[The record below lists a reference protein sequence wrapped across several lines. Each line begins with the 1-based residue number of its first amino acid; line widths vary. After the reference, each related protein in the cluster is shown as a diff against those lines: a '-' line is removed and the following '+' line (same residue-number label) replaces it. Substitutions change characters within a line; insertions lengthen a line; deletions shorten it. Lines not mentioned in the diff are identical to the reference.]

1 MRLTGVLF
9 LVQLNNF
16 ALAMGFLLELHT
28 LTQVARSYALL
39 LVLIGIKNE
48 HWLSKRTSGSDHDM
62 TPAYPAFIDA
72 TVIPDKTLVIIS
84 TSVATPVFLQWNSE
98 RKSMTI
104 VYVYD

>member
-1 MRLTGVLF
+1 M
-9 LVQLNNF
+9 
-16 ALAMGFLLELHT
+16 ELHA
-28 LTQVARSYALL
+28 LTQVTRSYALL

-72 TVIPDKTLVIIS
+72 TVIPDKTLVITS
-84 TSVATPVFLQWNSE
+84 TSVAMPVFLQWNSE

-104 VYVYD
+104 VYVYE

>member
-1 MRLTGVLF
+1 M
-9 LVQLNNF
+9 
-16 ALAMGFLLELHT
+16 ELHALT
-28 LTQVARSYALL
+28 LVAHSYALL

-48 HWLSKRTSGSDHDM
+48 HWLSKRTSGSDM

-72 TVIPDKTLVIIS
+72 TVIPDKRLVITS

-104 VYVYD
+104 VYVYK